1 MYRRLPGWSETDKT
15 MGLIRINNRDEIEWE
30 PGLTVTE
37 LLRRFRYT
45 FPAIVV
51 TINGEVIPEEE
62 FPTRLIPDGADV
74 RVIHLI
80 AGG

>member
-1 MYRRLPGWSETDKT
+1 MVRV
-15 MGLIRINNRDEIEWE
+15 NNRDEIEWE
-30 PGLTVTE
+30 PGLTVAE

-51 TINGEVIPEEE
+51 TVNGEVVSEEE
-62 FPTRLIPDGADV
+62 FPTHFIPDGADV

>member
-1 MYRRLPGWSETDKT
+1 
-15 MGLIRINNRDEIEWE
+15 MGFIRINNKDEMEWE

>member
-1 MYRRLPGWSETDKT
+1 M
-15 MGLIRINNRDEIEWE
+15 ICVNNRDEIPWE

-51 TINGEVIPEEE
+51 TINGDVISEEE
-62 FPTRLIPDGADV
+62 FSTRPIPDGADV

>member
-1 MYRRLPGWSETDKT
+1 
-15 MGLIRINNRDEIEWE
+15 MGTVRVNNRDEIPWE
-30 PGLTVTE
+30 SGLTVTE

-62 FPTRLIPDGADV
+62 FSTRQIPDGADV

>member
-1 MYRRLPGWSETDKT
+1 
-15 MGLIRINNRDEIEWE
+15 MGLVRVNNRDEIEWE

-51 TINGEVIPEEE
+51 TINGEVISEEE

>member
-1 MYRRLPGWSETDKT
+1 
-15 MGLIRINNRDEIEWE
+15 MGTIRVNNKDEMEWE

-51 TINGEVIPEEE
+51 TINGEVIPEED
-62 FPTRLIPDGADV
+62 FSTRQIPDGADV

>member
-1 MYRRLPGWSETDKT
+1 M
-15 MGLIRINNRDEIEWE
+15 IRVNNRDEIPWE
-30 PGLTVTE
+30 PGLTVSE

-51 TINGEVIPEEE
+51 TINGEVISEEE
-62 FPTRLIPDGADV
+62 FATREIPDGADV

>member
-1 MYRRLPGWSETDKT
+1 
-15 MGLIRINNRDEIEWE
+15 MGKILVNNRDEMEWE

-51 TINGEVIPEEE
+51 TINGAVIPEEE
-62 FPTRLIPDGADV
+62 FSTRQIPDGADV

>member
-1 MYRRLPGWSETDKT
+1 
-15 MGLIRINNRDEIEWE
+15 MGLIRVNNRDEIEWE

-51 TINGEVIPEEE
+51 TINGEVISEEE
-62 FPTRLIPDGADV
+62 FSTRLIPDGADV

>member
-1 MYRRLPGWSETDKT
+1 
-15 MGLIRINNRDEIEWE
+15 MGTICVNNRDEVEWE
-30 PGLTVTE
+30 PGLTVAE

-62 FPTRLIPDGADV
+62 FPTRPIPDRADV

>member
-1 MYRRLPGWSETDKT
+1 
-15 MGLIRINNRDEIEWE
+15 MGTVRVNNRDEIPWE

-51 TINGEVIPEEE
+51 TINGEVISEED
-62 FPTRLIPDGADV
+62 FSTRQIPDGADV

>member
-1 MYRRLPGWSETDKT
+1 
-15 MGLIRINNRDEIEWE
+15 MGLVRINNRDEIEWE

-62 FPTRLIPDGADV
+62 FSTRLIPDGADV